1 MDKKEIINFLLESD
15 IEDVKEI
22 YYDNALVVRFC
33 YDFDNV
39 DIEAAHAC
47 ANDEVDYEEN
57 SIDWI
62 KEGVI
67 PYLDDIAQDRIEEL
81 IEDVVEK
88 FQLAAEFIGYDI
100 NLSNYSY
107 KEFLAVFVLEDED
120 IDIDSVRVDLNII

>member
-1 MDKKEIINFLLESD
+1 MNRKEIINFLLESD

-22 YYDNALVVRFC
+22 SYDNALVVRFC

-39 DIEAAHAC
+39 DLLAARAC
-47 ANDEVDYEEN
+47 ANDEVDYEED
-57 SIDWI
+57 SIEWI

-81 IEDVVEK
+81 IEDVVEE
-88 FQLAAEFIGYDI
+88 FQLVAEFISYEI

-107 KEFLAVFVLEDED
+107 KEFLAVFAPEDED